1 MEKKLKSETIFNGDI
16 IHVTYDDVELEDGK
30 KAKREVVYHRGGV
43 CILAIEDGC
52 ILLVKQYRYP
62 HACDTLEI
70 PAGKL
75 EEGEDRN
82 EACFRE
88 FEEETD
94 RRAKKMNFILKLL
107 PTPGYSSEVDY
118 LYEAVDFKHVDDSKP
133 ADDDEFLKVIKV
145 PLEKAYAM
153 VLNGEIVDAKTQIAI
168 LYAYSQ
174 KKSL

>member
-1 MEKKLKSETIFNGDI
+1 
-16 IHVTYDDVELEDGK
+16 
-30 KAKREVVYHRGGV
+30 
-43 CILAIEDGC
+43 
-52 ILLVKQYRYP
+52 
-62 HACDTLEI
+62 
-70 PAGKL
+70 
-75 EEGEDRN
+75 
-82 EACFRE
+82 
-88 FEEETD
+88 
-94 RRAKKMNFILKLL
+94 MNFILKLL